1 MSKWTT
7 HILLSVSSLSS
18 LSSPVAILRKLPVD
32 GRSLNVL
39 SNSAAKAVSEV
50 TFLLSLASGA
60 VARVTGFNVIMAML
74 TGNTAANNGST

>member
-1 MSKWTT
+1 M
-7 HILLSVSSLSS
+7 
-18 LSSPVAILRKLPVD
+18 D

-60 VARVTGFNVIMAML
+60 VARVTGFNVIIAVL